1 MLCVFCAILVRLK
14 CSNISASLIK
24 PRLKDI
30 KQTLK
35 EHKNLYTYG
44 MIFCLFFTF

>member
-1 MLCVFCAILVRLK
+1 MLCVFCAIFVRLK

-30 KQTLK
+30 KQMWFAL
-35 EHKNLYTYG
+35 LA
-44 MIFCLFFTF
+44 LLLL